1 MFLSSSP
8 SVIGFQQFFFI
19 LSRVAYV
26 ANPTEFISAYAN
38 KNHTQGPTYSKAD
51 IRNPLSLLAHE
62 RSRFATCVQFIY
74 GQFVNLRMQ
83 HNRYYAI
90 SLCACVARGPSCALA
105 DFRNVNRKNE
115 EFCQGKRFSERLS
128 FTRFCA
134 NGNRPAFIEGGSERD
149 ETAVK

>member
-1 MFLSSSP
+1 MPLINQKKNCYTVVGDGENLHVLEFFAVGNE
-8 SVIGFQQFFFI
+8 SVAVLFFI

-38 KNHTQGPTYSKAD
+38 KNHTQGPTYSKED

-83 HNRYYAI
+83 HNRYYGI
-90 SLCACVARGPSCALA
+90 SLYACVTRG
-105 DFRNVNRKNE
+105 
-115 EFCQGKRFSERLS
+115 
-128 FTRFCA
+128 
-134 NGNRPAFIEGGSERD
+134 
-149 ETAVK
+149 AVV